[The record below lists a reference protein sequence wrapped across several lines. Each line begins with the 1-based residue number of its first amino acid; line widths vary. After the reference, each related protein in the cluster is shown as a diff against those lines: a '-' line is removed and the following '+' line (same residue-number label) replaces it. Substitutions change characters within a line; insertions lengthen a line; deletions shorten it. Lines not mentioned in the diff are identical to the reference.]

1 MRMLD
6 GFARLWMKR
15 LKKHSPEDTPARIG
29 VRPPPTSSSWL
40 AFMHHA
46 AHGRPHGP
54 GEPEK
59 ETEEGVGEKRPRSF
73 AMYLDRG
80 LRASDIPI
88 AAIDFHCVPGIIDHL
103 LAGSRKQSSSLQSAM
118 WFFSSSRNTKKL
130 VSTGRTRAD
139 GGEQRKQ
146 LLKLWAEHQRAAV
159 LFQRSFIQ
167 SRFFTE
173 AGKKRKNESIYVC

>member
-1 MRMLD
+1 
-6 GFARLWMKR
+6 
-15 LKKHSPEDTPARIG
+15 
-29 VRPPPTSSSWL
+29 
-40 AFMHHA
+40 MHHA

-159 LFQRSFIQ
+159 LFQRNFIQ
-167 SRFFTE
+167 SRFVRSF
-173 AGKKRKNESIYVC
+173 